1 MRVLIV
7 SYLNLNYGGGG
18 EVWIGEVARRWAL
31 THEVSII
38 TTTFGERRS
47 KRLKLPDKVTVK
59 EIPTIPGTTLPRV
72 SGFRLL
78 SRAFKESDVVY
89 FNYSAGGL
97 EAATL
102 VLQELRRVPVIAGH
116 HGALEWAATEPGI
129 RHIKL
134 LFAVLGPRNI
144 RIGRHF
150 AAHHVQNSHDFA
162 LLTRFGVAKL
172 FSIPSAIYCDEF
184 GPAPKRSSFTMT
196 FAGSFAP
203 QKGVDLFPEIIR
215 LVRKQVPQS
224 TFEFC
229 GNGPYRGFLQ
239 ELLEMPD
246 VRYFGFLGVT
256 EMHRLVSSAHVYLL
270 PSRHETFSKAA
281 MEALASGTP
290 VVAMR
295 VPGVEDYLIDGQN
308 GYLADSVEEFA
319 SAVHRVYTLWSTD
332 KLGYDRMSR
341 QCVDTAREYDW
352 SIVGPRFDDLL
363 VQVAKR

>member
-18 EVWIGEVARRWAL
+18 EVWIGEVARRWSL
-31 THEVSII
+31 SHKVSII

-47 KRLKLPDKVTVK
+47 RRLKLPEEVCVK
-59 EIPTIPGTTLPRV
+59 EISSVPGTTLPRP
-72 SGFRLL
+72 SGFGLL
-78 SRAFKESDVVY
+78 SKAFDESDVVY
-89 FNYSAGGL
+89 FNYTAGGL

-102 VLQELRRVPVIAGH
+102 VLQELSRVPVIVGH
-116 HGALEWAATEPGI
+116 HGALEWATTEPGI
-129 RHIKL
+129 EHIKL
-134 LFAVLGPRNI
+134 LFAALGPRNI

-162 LLTRFGVAKL
+162 LLTRFGITNL
-172 FSIPSAIYCDEF
+172 FNIPGAIHCDEF
-184 GPAPKRSSFTMT
+184 GPAPKRQSFTMT

-203 QKGVDLFPEIIR
+203 QKGVDLLPNIIR
-215 LVRKQVPQS
+215 LVRDRVPQS

-229 GNGPYRGFLQ
+229 GNGPYRGFLG
-239 ELLEMPD
+239 ELQGMLD
-246 VRYFGFLGVT
+246 VRYVGFLGVT

-295 VPGVEDYLIDGQN
+295 VPGVEDYLIDGHN
-308 GYLADSVEEFA
+308 GYLADNVEGFA

-332 KLGYDRMSR
+332 RPGYERMSR
-341 QCVDTAREYDW
+341 RCVDTARGYDW
-352 SIVGPRFDDLL
+352 SVIGPRFETLL
-363 VQVAKR
+363 MQVAQR